1 MTTKSVKLCS
11 GLGKFHSDGGSYPKP
26 LRSITF
32 DAVEKMLTKPQLC
45 EKEKAEW
52 VIFTDTKTRQKHKL
66 VEANARYFALW
77 SDVDDMQG
85 VALETLTNQLAEW
98 IDGYL
103 FSYTTKTATT
113 ENQKARIVIPL
124 ISPITLDDFEKCQT
138 VINDKLEQLGVIPDR
153 ATQRPTQICYLP
165 NAGGFYQHF
174 VIGELSLSLNPLERF
189 QTELIELEQREI
201 EQLKQRKIGLQQRI
215 STTAKRM
222 ASNQLSVIDAFNQA
236 FTEGDML
243 ERNGYKR
250 KGEGRYLSP
259 YSMSGSAGITL
270 LDDGRIYSHGNND
283 PLADGFPHDAF
294 DLFKTLEHNGDQTK
308 ALKAAGGMF
317 TNSDG
322 LSLTK
327 ANQISYM
334 KAKNEKEILTEF
346 TALLSKVDADGVLSV
361 EPNAKADDPQ
371 PPTQQAPKKG
381 YRLISV
387 SELLKNPQPIS
398 WLVKDYIE
406 TNATGLLF
414 GASGSGKSLIVAS
427 LAACVAT
434 GTDWFGHQ
442 TKQGGVVIF
451 LGEGHT
457 GFRRRLKGIE
467 AARGFSLADC
477 PLFVSNMG
485 TGLDTHEG
493 LKEAVTALDALPVKP
508 VLIVVDTMA
517 RHMQAGDENSNTDV
531 NKFVAALDRLRSRYE
546 ATIMLVHHTGHDAT
560 GRARGASALKGA
572 MDFSYRLESPSTGTA
587 SFICDKAKDF
597 TPPAPKRFDIKEQV
611 TAWSDPDTGESI
623 STAIVELSH
632 DQSTG
637 AKVKKLSDSLRFAF
651 KTFATVSNRHTANLE
666 SWRVEFYKRHHA
678 ATVTAKRVA
687 FNRVRKELVEM
698 GLMSVID
705 DSYRLS
711 EKAATNY
718 PEITGL

>member
-1 MTTKSVKLCS
+1 MTIKSVKLCS
-11 GLGKFHSDGGSYPKP
+11 GRGKFHSDGGRYPKP

-32 DAVEKMLTKPQLC
+32 DAVEKMLTKPQRC
-45 EKEKAEW
+45 EKEKGEW
-52 VIFTDTKTRQKHKL
+52 VIFTTTLTRQIHKL
-66 VEANARYFALW
+66 VDADARYYALW
-77 SDVDDMQG
+77 LDIDEMQG
-85 VALETLTNQLAEW
+85 VELETLANQFSEW
-98 IDGYL
+98 VDGYL
-103 FSYTTKTATT
+103 WAYTTQRATA

-124 ISPITLDDFEKCQT
+124 SEPITLDDFERCQT
-138 VINDKLEQLGVIPDR
+138 VINDKLESLSVIPDR
-153 ATQRPTQICYLP
+153 NNQKPNQICYLP
-165 NAGGFYQHF
+165 NAGAYYRHY
-174 VIGELSLSLNPLERF
+174 VIGEASQAINPLERF
-189 QTELIELEQREI
+189 KSELIELEQRQAD
-201 EQLKQRKIGLQQRI
+201 QLQQRKIDLQERI
-215 STTAKRM
+215 SSTAKRM
-222 ASNQLSVIDAFNQA
+222 ASNQLSPIDAFNEA
-236 FTEGDML
+236 FTVIDML
-243 ERNGYKR
+243 ERHGYKR

-259 YSMSGSAGITL
+259 FSTSGSAGITL
-270 LDDGRIYSHGNND
+270 LDDGRIYSHGTSD
-283 PLADGFPHDAF
+283 PLADGLPHDAF

-346 TALLSKVDADGVLSV
+346 TELLSKVDADGFLSA
-361 EPNAKADDPQ
+361 EPNAKADDQHLPE
-371 PPTQQAPKKG
+371 PVVSKRG
-381 YRLISV
+381 YQLISV
-387 SELLKNPQPIS
+387 GELLKKPQPIS

-442 TKQGGVVIF
+442 TKQGGVVIL

-467 AARGFSLADC
+467 AARGISLADC
-477 PLFVSNMG
+477 PLFVSNTAAG
-485 TGLDTHEG
+485 IDTEDG
-493 LKEAVTALDALPVKP
+493 MREAVAALDALTVKP
-508 VLIVVDTMA
+508 VLIIVDTMA
-517 RHMQAGDENSNTDV
+517 RHMLEGDENSNSDV
-531 NKFVAALDRLRSRYE
+531 NKFVAALDRLRARYD
-546 ATIMLVHHTGHDAT
+546 ASIMLVHHTGHDAT

-572 MDFSYRLESPSTGTA
+572 MDFSYRLESPSSGTA
-587 SFICDKAKDF
+587 SLICDKAKDF
-597 TPPAPKRFDIKEQV
+597 NPPRPKRFDIKEQV
-611 TAWSDPDTGESI
+611 TAWIDPDTGESI

-637 AKVKKLSDSLRFAF
+637 ARGKKLSDALRFAL
-651 KTFATVSNRHTANLE
+651 KTFATISNQHTARLE
-666 SWRVEFYKRHHA
+666 SWRDEFYKRHHA
-678 ATVTAKRVA
+678 DTVTAKRVA

-705 DSYRLS
+705 DTYRVS
-711 EKAATNY
+711 EKAANNY